1 MGWGREQVEK
11 DYIRNGKVRRRN
23 LGGTRG
29 GAGVGPEGGAR
40 VGPEGGARVGPEG
53 RGVLY
58 TKDRSQVER
67 IDW

>member
-1 MGWGREQVEK
+1 VGPE
-11 DYIRNGKVRRRN
+11 
-23 LGGTRG
+23 G

-40 VGPEGGARVGPEG
+40 VGSEGGARVGPEG

>member
-11 DYIRNGKVRRRN
+11 DYIRNGKVRSRN

-29 GAGVGPEGGAR
+29 GAG